1 MKVLILAGGFGTRL
15 SEYTHEIPKPMVT
28 IGNIPIIVHVMN
40 LYAKYGYNEFII
52 ATGYK
57 SEVINDY
64 FTKNAES
71 IISKSK
77 NFIYLYYISNNN
89 FINHFIISFLYTGD
103 NSLTGGRVKRAEEY
117 INENEF
123 MMTYGDGIS
132 DVNINLLVEHH
143 KKNKKLATLSAVR
156 PPVRFGELEIEG
168 DLITRFAEKPRLQ
181 KGWING
187 GFFVLNKKI
196 FKFIKGDEI
205 MFEREPLEKL
215 VELNQLIAFKHEN
228 FWQCMDNK
236 RDKDMLEEM
245 WEKNNIPWLK

>member
-1 MKVLILAGGFGTRL
+1 
-15 SEYTHEIPKPMVT
+15 
-28 IGNIPIIVHVMN
+28 MN
-40 LYAKYGYNEFII
+40 RYAMYGYKEFII

-57 SEVINDY
+57 SEVINNY

-71 IISKSK
+71 IISKNKDVIKLKYNPNKKSE
-77 NFIYLYYISNNN
+77 NQLILT
-89 FINHFIISFLYTGD
+89 IIYTGEKTM
-103 NSLTGGRVKRAEEY
+103 TGGRVKRVEEY

-143 KKNKKLATLSAVR
+143 KKNKKLATLCAVR
-156 PPVRFGELEIEG
+156 PPVRFGELELQG
-168 DLITRFAEKPRLQ
+168 DLITNFAEKPRLQ

-187 GFFVLNKKI
+187 GFFVLNKEI
-196 FKFIKGDEI
+196 FKFIKDDDI

-228 FWQCMDNK
+228 FWQCMDTK
-236 RDKDMLEEM
+236 RDKDILEEM
-245 WEKNNIPWLK
+245 WISKNIPWLK

>member
-77 NFIYLYYISNNN
+77 NFIKLNYISNNN
-89 FINHFIISFLYTGD
+89 FKNQFIITILYTGEKTM
-103 NSLTGGRVKRAEEY
+103 TGGRVKRAEEY

-187 GFFVLNKKI
+187 GFFVFNKKI
-196 FKFIKGDEI
+196 FKFIKGAEI
-205 MFEREPLEKL
+205 MIEREPLEKL